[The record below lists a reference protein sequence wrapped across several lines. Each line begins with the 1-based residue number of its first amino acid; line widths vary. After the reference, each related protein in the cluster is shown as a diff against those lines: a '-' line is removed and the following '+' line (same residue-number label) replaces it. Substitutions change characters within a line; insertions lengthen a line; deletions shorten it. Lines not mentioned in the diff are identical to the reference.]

1 MLAHAL
7 PRSLFRFAVLAA
19 LALVMFLTLGGS
31 ARAAEVGVNSDITW
45 DIPHDQVDRS
55 VALMKQSGV
64 RWIRVNANWS
74 AVETNGKGVINQGV
88 IADYDYAVKAARAA
102 GLQVLMPMADGVPY
116 WASADPHKSRGNWN
130 IAYRPRSMRDYADY
144 ARFIV
149 GRYSPMGVHA
159 YEVWNEENLD
169 KFWPS
174 GPSAT
179 SFVSMLQ
186 AAYPAIKAADQHA
199 TVVLGGLSGN
209 DYPFLRKLYEA
220 GARPYFD
227 AVGVHPYTGVDP
239 DQCWSDNGSD
249 RKSVWAFCGLEEVHA
264 TMASH
269 GDGAKPVWATE
280 FGWSTSRGG
289 VNEHEQAVFLQKAF
303 HKLESYPWV
312 TKAFWYGFR
321 NVFFLH
327 DNTSDREANFGL
339 LRSNYTAKPALR
351 ALAAYAGPR
360 SRANL
365 GLHSVRTSLAV
376 RALNLTAHAAAA
388 GLLPVRSRWLATGA
402 VSGAHSGRVTLRMS
416 RWSSRR
422 HRWERVARL
431 HPRVDPS
438 GKFSARLR
446 THFRGR
452 YRAQA
457 FFRGG
462 PTAGTSR
469 AQTFRS

>member
-1 MLAHAL
+1 MLANAL
-7 PRSLFRFAVLAA
+7 PRSFFRLAA
-19 LALVMFLTLGGS
+19 LAALVLMTFLMLGGS
-31 ARAAEVGVNSDITW
+31 ARAADVGVNSDITW
-45 DIPHDQVDRS
+45 NIPHDQVDHS

-74 AVETNGKGVINQGV
+74 AVETNGKGIINQGV
-88 IADYDYAVKAARAA
+88 IADYDYAVKAARDA
-102 GLQVLMPMADGVPY
+102 GLEVLMPMADGVPY
-116 WASADPHKSRGNWN
+116 WASADPHKSRGSWN

-149 GRYSPMGVHA
+149 KRYAPLGVHA

-186 AAYPAIKAADQHA
+186 AAYPAIKAADPHS

-239 DQCWSDNGSD
+239 DECWNEND

-280 FGWSTSRGG
+280 FGWTTARGG
-289 VNEHEQAVFLQKAF
+289 VSENEQAVFLQKAF

-327 DNTSDREANFGL
+327 DDSSDREANFGL
-339 LRSNYTAKPALR
+339 MRSNYSAKPALR
-351 ALAAYAGPR
+351 ALASYAGTHAAQAQVHR
-360 SRANL
+360 V
-365 GLHSVRTSLAV
+365 HTSLAV
-376 RALNLTAHAAAA
+376 RRLDTGAHAAAA
-388 GLLPVRSRWLATGA
+388 GPLPARSRWLASGG
-402 VSGAHSGRVTLRMS
+402 VSGAHAGRVTLLVS
-416 RWSSRR
+416 RWSSVR
-422 HRWERVARL
+422 HRWQRVARM
-431 HPRVDPS
+431 HPGVGATGR
-438 GKFSARLR
+438 FSAQLR
-446 THFRGR
+446 THFHGS
-452 YRAQA
+452 YRVQA
-457 FFRGG
+457 FYQRG
-462 PTAGTSR
+462 ALVGTSR
-469 AQTFRS
+469 SQSLHS